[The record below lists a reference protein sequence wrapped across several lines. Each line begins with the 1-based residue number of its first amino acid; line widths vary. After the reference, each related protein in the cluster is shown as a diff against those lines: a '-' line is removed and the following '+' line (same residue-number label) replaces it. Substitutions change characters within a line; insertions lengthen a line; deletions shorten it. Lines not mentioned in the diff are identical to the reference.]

1 LNNLDDGKVKNIMRR
16 IVELEKDNLRTKKYR
31 KEEMLKKIQ
40 KIIEEE
46 VKKNVY

>member
-1 LNNLDDGKVKNIMRR
+1 LNNLDEGKVKNIMRR

>member
-1 LNNLDDGKVKNIMRR
+1 MNNLDDGKVKNIMRR

>member
-1 LNNLDDGKVKNIMRR
+1 MRR